1 MQLKE
6 KIHKHLAGIFLV
18 SILTGVLV
26 LHVGRLHYS
35 LVHLPQYHGSWTES
49 LKTLWHFD
57 AWVSYFKSPAG
68 LLFNMLGLMFG
79 IIIPAIAIAITF
91 FDRKKISKSSHKK

>member
-1 MQLKE
+1 MQLK
-6 KIHKHLAGIFLV
+6 KNIHNHLVGIFLV
-18 SILTGVLV
+18 SILTGVLI

-35 LVHLPQYHGSWTES
+35 LVHLPLYHGYWTES

-57 AWVSYFKSPAG
+57 AWVSYLRSPTG

-79 IIIPAIAIAITF
+79 IIIPAIAIAVTF
-91 FDRKKISKSSHKK
+91 LGSKISSKNSRK